1 MTTTDKLHVIIEADD
16 KASGVFKKIWNQAK
30 KTFWKLQST
39 GEKLKSSF
47 GGVALAAWWIWIAW
61 IKMSMDFSKSMSNI
75 STLVDTSK
83 ESMSKMKKEVLD
95 LAGKTP
101 VALSDLSSALY
112 DVRSAWVD
120 ASKAMWVLENS
131 AKLSVAWLGSVSEA
145 TDLMTSAFNSFSK
158 QGYNSNQI
166 ANILF
171 KTVKNGKTTIAQL
184 SQWFWWLAGLASW
197 LWVDFRQLMWATAAL
212 TTSWMSASES
222 YTWLKAILSNILKP
236 WSDAKKMAK
245 KLWIDFSVAW
255 LKAKWFAWFLQ
266 EVKEK
271 THWNK
276 VEMAKLF
283 GSVEWLNAVIA
294 LTWPN
299 AKAFANTMADMKTKA
314 NWLDEAYKKQNQTF
328 WATYNI
334 LKNKLQVAMI
344 QIWATITPILQKI
357 INWTNKNPELT
368 KTILKIAWVVIW
380 LTAILWTLWIAI
392 TWITTVVGGLWV
404 ALTVLTWPVW
414 IAIWIIWGL
423 IYIWYQLKTH
433 WTELSNY
440 TALVWNNIK
449 TSISNT
455 VETIKLTLIAVWDII
470 KYSIIW
476 KYYDIYNE
484 WLKIFW
490 AVKSSIIKAFD
501 GVKKPILAVMNWVK
515 WKIDWIMNKIN
526 SAKRAIWWAISKA
539 GNIARKATHF
549 IGSKI
554 SSWWNTVK
562 NFAGFRANGWPVQTG
577 KTYIVWERGPE
588 YFTPKT
594 SWTIIPN
601 GATSWVNININ
612 MGGVVVNNEAD
623 ENRLV
628 EKIKYALSRDLQ
640 YANLWIN

>member
-1 MTTTDKLHVIIEADD
+1 MIIEADD

-30 KTFWKLQST
+30 KTFWKLQAT

-47 GGVALAAWWIWIAW
+47 GGVAIAAWWIWIAW
-61 IKMSMDFSKSMSNI
+61 VKMSMDFSKSMSNI

-95 LAGKTP
+95 LANKTP

-120 ASKAMWVLENS
+120 ASHAMAVLKS
-131 AKLSVAWLGSVSEA
+131 SSHLAVAGLWSTKDAVN
-145 TDLMTSAFNSFSK
+145 LMTSAFNSFSK
-158 QGYNSNQI
+158 QGYSADQI

-171 KTVKNGKTTIAQL
+171 KTVKNGKTNIAEL
-184 SQWFWWLAGLASW
+184 SQGFGSLAGVASS
-197 LWVDFRQLMWATAAL
+197 VGVNFRELMGATAAL
-212 TTSWMSASES
+212 TTSWLSASES
-222 YTWLKAILSNILKP
+222 YTQIKAVLSSIIKP
-236 WSDAKKMAK
+236 WGDARKMAK
-245 KLWIDFSVAW
+245 KLWIDMSVAALKSKW
-255 LKAKWFAWFLQ
+255 LAGFLE
-266 EVKEK
+266 EVKQK
-271 THWNK
+271 THWNIK
-276 VEMAKLF
+276 TMSTLF
-283 GSVEWLNAVIA
+283 GSVEWLNAVLA

-299 AKAFANTMADMKTKA
+299 AKAFANTMVDMKTKA

-328 WATYNI
+328 WATYNV

-368 KTILKIAWVVIW
+368 KTILKITWVVVW
-380 LTAILWTLWIAI
+380 LAAVLWTVWIAI
-392 TWITTVVGGLWV
+392 SVLTPLITWLWV
-404 ALTVLTWPVW
+404 AFTVLTWPVGVV
-414 IAIWIIWGL
+414 IGIIWGL

-433 WTELSNY
+433 WQELSDY
-440 TALVWNNIK
+440 TSLVWNNIK

-455 VETIKLTLIAVWDII
+455 VEETKQTLLAVWDII

-476 KYYDIYNE
+476 KYYEIYNE
-484 WLKIFW
+484 WLKVFTN
-490 AVKSSIIKAFD
+490 VKSSIIKAFD
-501 GVKKPILAVMNWVK
+501 WVKKPILVVMNWVK
-515 WKIDWIMNKIN
+515 WKIDWIINKIN
-526 SAKRAIWWAISKA
+526 SAKRAIWWAVSKA
-539 GNIARKATHF
+539 WNIASKATHF
-549 IGSKI
+549 VWSKI
-554 SSWWNTVK
+554 SGWWNAVK
-562 NFAGFRANGWPVQTG
+562 NFAWFRANGWPVKTG
-577 KTYIVWERGPE
+577 KTYVVWERGPE

-601 GATSWVNININ
+601 WTNGWVNININ
-612 MGGVVVNNEAD
+612 MWGVVVNNEAD